1 MLSRQQSLDSVVL
14 GAGPKE
20 HLLSLVLPYGTPASN
35 LESQVLGE
43 LWLKEDPNRIAR
55 GPSSSH
61 REGRRQPPKVKN
73 PISTLPTCTVF
84 IKHRHICDPC
94 LVTACEHSP
103 RFQGKGLGISK
114 VNSFNGF
121 LQAKGHCPAQGC
133 EVTVPLHLLSC
144 QMSSLPRYAYN
155 WLNSNIK

>member
-1 MLSRQQSLDSVVL
+1 ML
-14 GAGPKE
+14 GAGPRE
-20 HLLSLVLPYGTPASN
+20 HFFSLVFPYETPAPN

-43 LWLKEDPNRIAR
+43 IRLKTDPSRTAR
-55 GPSSSH
+55 GAFLKPQ
-61 REGRRQPPKVKN
+61 GRQEAASKGQEPHLSPPRMYR
-73 PISTLPTCTVF
+73 L
-84 IKHRHICDPC
+84 IKHRHICSPC

-103 RFQGKGLGISK
+103 RFQGKGPGISK